1 MKNKKLETLGY
12 EMKKNIISRKY
23 ISKINNDI
31 QSIMESYLGK
41 SKKTDNSFLF
51 EKATAKSKT
60 LRSNLYK
67 SFGKL
72 VSCIEILSNKN
83 VKKYFK
89 KQNFK
94 NIVLVSYSIVVME
107 PNFKKYLF
115 PIHQDLKERISKKS
129 LLLWIPL
136 NKSLGSLGGIT
147 LFQKSHKFGPLYHE
161 PNSRGIMQLKK
172 KSLKKIEKLKK
183 FNFVKYNQ
191 GDILFMSPFIAH
203 NSIENRDQKKS
214 RWTLVI
220 QVDELSKTKHFGKSL
235 HPYNIDKFTSNLANE
250 EIRKKIR

>member
-1 MKNKKLETLGY
+1 
-12 EMKKNIISRKY
+12 
-23 ISKINNDI
+23 
-31 QSIMESYLGK
+31 MESYLGK

-107 PNFKKYLF
+107 PNFKNIY
-115 PIHQDLKERISKKS
+115 
-129 LLLWIPL
+129 
-136 NKSLGSLGGIT
+136 
-147 LFQKSHKFGPLYHE
+147 FQY
-161 PNSRGIMQLKK
+161 I
-172 KSLKKIEKLKK
+172 KI
-183 FNFVKYNQ
+183 
-191 GDILFMSPFIAH
+191 
-203 NSIENRDQKKS
+203 
-214 RWTLVI
+214 
-220 QVDELSKTKHFGKSL
+220 
-235 HPYNIDKFTSNLANE
+235 
-250 EIRKKIR
+250 

>member
-1 MKNKKLETLGY
+1 
-12 EMKKNIISRKY
+12 
-23 ISKINNDI
+23 
-31 QSIMESYLGK
+31 
-41 SKKTDNSFLF
+41 
-51 EKATAKSKT
+51 
-60 LRSNLYK
+60 
-67 SFGKL
+67 
-72 VSCIEILSNKN
+72 
-83 VKKYFK
+83 
-89 KQNFK
+89 
-94 NIVLVSYSIVVME
+94 
-107 PNFKKYLF
+107 
-115 PIHQDLKERISKKS
+115 
-129 LLLWIPL
+129 
-136 NKSLGSLGGIT
+136 
-147 LFQKSHKFGPLYHE
+147 
-161 PNSRGIMQLKK
+161 MQLKK